1 MSSQIASKFIHI
13 RDTLKLYHWNTR
25 IYARHVAS
33 DALVDKLASSI
44 DEIVETIQGIKRNDR
59 IVFKN
64 TKIKVPNDIEVIK
77 ILEDFVKWLI
87 NCYPKLIPKNGSQPL
102 LNIRDEVLNDI
113 YKTLYL
119 FNFV

>member
-1 MSSQIASKFIHI
+1 MSSQIASKFIHT

-33 DALVDKLASSI
+33 DALVDKLSSSI
-44 DEIVETIQGIKRNDR
+44 DELVETIQGIKTNDR

-87 NCYPKLIPKNGSQPL
+87 NCYPKLIPKNGRQPL
-102 LNIRDEVLNDI
+102 LNIRDEILNDR